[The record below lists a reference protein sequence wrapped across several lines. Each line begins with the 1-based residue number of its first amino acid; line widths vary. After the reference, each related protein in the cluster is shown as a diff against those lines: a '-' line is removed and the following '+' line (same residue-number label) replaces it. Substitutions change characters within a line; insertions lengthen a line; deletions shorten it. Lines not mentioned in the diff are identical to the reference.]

1 MQSEKQHIDDFFR
14 RKEEAFTP
22 DEQNATAH
30 WQQMQK
36 LLAEPGA
43 GNSVNPKNG
52 LNGMR
57 QIGKFLGGLLIV
69 AIIAILAIKTNRLNK
84 KASTTTSKQQS
95 TAVAPQPIPETKQQ
109 TVPATAETTK
119 QEATLTTTNVIPVN
133 KPKAPP
139 VPAMTLISPP
149 ITRALTESDKIE
161 TVAYNNSEISDNK
174 KVFETKGP
182 KPDAQTLLNLF
193 YDSLQKDEQTFYID
207 AGQNMT
213 ITAKEGT
220 HLTIPAYTFINKQGI
235 IKGKV
240 KIVVREY
247 FKYED
252 ILAAKLST
260 TSNGKQLVTGG
271 MLHVRAE
278 QNGEEVKIAPQ
289 NAISVS
295 VPTDDYNPEMMLFKG
310 IEQPSDID
318 NTTTLNWLPVRPFQA
333 IAPPAPRIVTVLNLQ
348 KVEPVSVSYGKAT
361 TAKFYVGPQIE
372 IPKTALIAQLKQR
385 FGSYYDN
392 IKLKKLRKKRHY
404 YGPTMYDDNTSII
417 DSVQIDLTR
426 AFQKRLLTKNDSIYY
441 RGLLKKDSIEM
452 TKRIKLQKHYKF
464 AITELGWINCDYFN
478 GTIYPGVNLTVN
490 LGSDK
495 TISNCFSQLVFTRY
509 KSVLQTYF
517 FRGNKIQYQY
527 IPEGAP
533 VILVLV
539 SVKDDQVMSCFR
551 PLNTSNT
558 EVDNLMFEPT
568 TPEQFKQKLQL
579 LFASQQQ

>member
-1 MQSEKQHIDDFFR
+1 MQSDKQHIDDFFR
-14 RKEEAFTP
+14 QKEKAFTP
-22 DEQNATAH
+22 DEQHATAH

-36 LLAEPGA
+36 QLTDNGA
-43 GNSVNPKNG
+43 SANPKNG
-52 LNGMR
+52 SNGMR

-69 AIIAILAIKTNRLNK
+69 AIIAILAINTNRSNKKTNT
-84 KASTTTSKQQS
+84 STTKKQS
-95 TAVAPQPIPETKQQ
+95 TAVAPQTIPKIKQH
-109 TVPATAETTK
+109 TVPATSETTT
-119 QEATLTTTNVIPVN
+119 QSAPITTTNVKPVN

-139 VPAMTLISPP
+139 VEAMTLISPP
-149 ITRALTESDKIE
+149 ITRAEIPSNKTEALE
-161 TVAYNNSEISDNK
+161 FNNNQWGVSTK
-174 KVFETKGP
+174 AFETKGP
-182 KPDAQTLLNLF
+182 KPNAQTLLNLF

-220 HLTIPAYTFINKQGI
+220 HLTIPAYTFINKHGI

-278 QNGEEVKIAPQ
+278 QNGEEVKIAPR

-295 VPTDDYNPEMMLFKG
+295 VPTDDYKPEMMLFKG

-441 RGLLKKDSIEM
+441 RGLLKKDSIEL
-452 TKRIKLQKHYKF
+452 TKRIKLQKHYRF
-464 AITELGWINCDYFN
+464 AITELGWINCDYFS
-478 GTIYPGVNLTVN
+478 GTVYPGVNLTVN
-490 LGSDK
+490 LGLNN

-527 IPEGAP
+527 VPEGAP
-533 VILVLV
+533 VILVIV
-539 SVKDDQVMSCFR
+539 TVKDDQVMSCFK
-551 PLNTSNT
+551 PLNISNT
-558 EVDNLMFEPT
+558 EVDNLVFEPT
-568 TPEQFKQKLQL
+568 TPEQFKQKLQS